1 MRHLVEFEPG
11 FFDKAHA
18 YLVCVDPNESL
29 EDLAN
34 MIPDG
39 FIGWVPALPST
50 GMLIDFDVKVQSTKI
65 LLDRQGEIIHK
76 EGYGSFD
83 IDELISMID
92 GES

>member
-1 MRHLVEFEPG
+1 
-11 FFDKAHA
+11 
-18 YLVCVDPNESL
+18 
-29 EDLAN
+29 
-34 MIPDG
+34 
-39 FIGWVPALPST
+39 
-50 GMLIDFDVKVQSTKI
+50 MLIDFDVKVQSTKI